1 MTRILKELPCGCL
14 VGDQG
19 LMPCSYEEEDMTDLH
34 KRCMQ
39 LFYKENKSVEEVKE
53 IIERENCNLE
63 DFVELNPDDYDFT

>member
-1 MTRILKELPCGCL
+1 
-14 VGDQG
+14 
-19 LMPCSYEEEDMTDLH
+19 MTDIH

-63 DFVELNPDDYDFT
+63 DFVDLDPDDYEFD